1 MQINRIGGKRA
12 VRFEFNFSFFLCVL
26 FLIAIRSKHPL
37 KTPKTASKYFR
48 SFNEVNIV

>member
-26 FLIAIRSKHPL
+26 FLIAIND
-37 KTPKTASKYFR
+37 AYF
-48 SFNEVNIV
+48 N